1 MIPSSNFKPSYYR
14 IEYTFFQ
21 NLGEIEGGEG
31 VRINQNRLKIG
42 RKYIE
47 KQVKSGVALTAHISE
62 TTKATENLI

>member
-1 MIPSSNFKPSYYR
+1 LP
-14 IEYTFFQ
+14 

-31 VRINQNRLKIG
+31 VRINQNRSKIG

-47 KQVKSGVALTAHISE
+47 KEVKSGVALTAHISE